1 MPPPAHDVVIVG
13 AGIAGI
19 VCALELLEQGKRV
32 LLLDRDQP
40 DQLGG
45 LARRSFG
52 GMFAVDTPE
61 QRRMGIRD
69 STDLALADWQSFA
82 GFDADALWPQRWA
95 RAYVGHCTEHMY
107 WWLRG
112 KDIRFLPMPNWVE
125 RGQFTPGNSLPRFH
139 IVWGTGR
146 KLAETLIGQ
155 LQQHRNAS
163 LLEMRFGQRVN
174 GLLRD
179 GDRVI
184 GCQGIDEGTAR
195 PFAVHAEATV
205 IAAGGINGNL
215 DRVRENWHAD
225 WGTPPQVL
233 LNGSHRF
240 ADGTLHDAAAAA
252 GHSMAS
258 ARPASARRPLLAA
271 SGL

>member
-1 MPPPAHDVVIVG
+1 MPSPAHDVVIVG

-19 VCALELLEQGKRV
+19 VCTLELLEQGKRV

-112 KDIRFLPMPNWVE
+112 KGIRFLPMPNWVE

-146 KLAETLIGQ
+146 KLAETLIGH

-215 DRVRENWHAD
+215 DRVRDNWHVD
-225 WGTPPQVL
+225 WGTPP
-233 LNGSHRF
+233 
-240 ADGTLHDAAAAA
+240 
-252 GHSMAS
+252 
-258 ARPASARRPLLAA
+258 
-271 SGL
+271 